1 MDISRF
7 REALRQGCVDPFAAS
22 SYWKDSPSA
31 PPPPDYK
38 AAAQAQ
44 QTNQVTPFGNS
55 TWTQGH
61 DAIPGTGAT
70 PGHYEGQKY
79 TFDQG
84 AGGRIAM
91 PGTGKWVPGTPGT
104 NAQPAVK
111 DTNTTTLSPDLTKGL
126 LGITGRVGD
135 NMSHGP
141 DLSSVPQI
149 ADKAYGALTSRLDP
163 QWAQNESMQKTQ
175 LENQGL
181 VPGGEAYDNAMRV
194 FNQGKNDAYQQANL
208 GAIQT
213 MPQTYQL
220 ATDQYN
226 QPLNQLNAIRS
237 GAQIQGPQ
245 FEGSPNYLGA
255 AQAQGQYGQGLYNA
269 QVGQQNAMTS
279 GLFGLGGAGM
289 MAYAMSD
296 RRLKKDIR
304 KVADDERG
312 WGIYRYRYLYDDLER
327 LGVMADE
334 VEKVKP
340 EAVTTVNGYKAVY
353 YGLLYG

>member
-1 MDISRF
+1 MRKWRLSRNSEVLSF
-7 REALRQGCVDPFAAS
+7 QEQRIREKHIC
-22 SYWKDSPSA
+22 YKDSPST

-61 DAIPGTGAT
+61 DAIPGTGGTPAT
-70 PGHYEGQKY
+70 PGHW
-79 TFDQG
+79 
-84 AGGRIAM
+84 AGGSYSNNGLGMSAEHGSNTG
-91 PGTGKWVPGTPGT
+91 GTAGMVWVPGTPARPGT
-104 NAQPAVK
+104 PGSPAVK

-149 ADKAYGALTSRLDP
+149 ADKAYGAMTARLDP
-163 QWAQNESMQKTQ
+163 QWAQNEEMQKTG
-175 LENQGL
+175 LANQGL
-181 VPGGEAYDNAMRV
+181 VPGGQAYDNAMRV

-237 GAQIQGPQ
+237 GAQINGPQ
-245 FEGSPNYLGA
+245 FTGPPNYLGA

-279 GLFGLGGAGM
+279 GLFGLGA
-289 MAYAMSD
+289 A
-296 RRLKKDIR
+296 
-304 KVADDERG
+304 
-312 WGIYRYRYLYDDLER
+312 
-327 LGVMADE
+327 
-334 VEKVKP
+334 
-340 EAVTTVNGYKAVY
+340 
-353 YGLLYG
+353 GLLAFA